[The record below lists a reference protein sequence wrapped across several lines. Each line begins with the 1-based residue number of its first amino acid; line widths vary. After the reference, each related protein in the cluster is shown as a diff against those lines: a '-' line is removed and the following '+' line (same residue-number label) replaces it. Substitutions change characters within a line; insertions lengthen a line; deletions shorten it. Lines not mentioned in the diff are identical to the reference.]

1 MQRVVLDGVEPGSVV
16 RAVDARTYARG
27 VLFAQRRAVAE
38 MEWDGEH
45 NALYTEV
52 HDSGTVHEAVAY
64 FRVRRARLD
73 FVFGECTC
81 PAGMN
86 CVHVVAS
93 VLAAADTAG
102 VGRTGT
108 AGAHP
113 PWERTLRSLF
123 APDPPSLND
132 LREPVPLAVEL
143 SLSAGHSRSVALSAR
158 VVRPGRT
165 GWVGGGMSWRNVASH
180 YSLGDCAP
188 AHVRVLRE
196 LYALHSAGSGPS
208 RYHYGG
214 SDRTIDLAG
223 VGRGLWSV
231 LDEAADV
238 GLQIVHARKR
248 FGTVDRYSSA
258 ELCLDVTAGT
268 AAEAL
273 EIAPALRL
281 DAAEET
287 DADALP
293 ILFLGAEGH
302 GVVHV
307 SRAQSRVDS
316 DPAHWRFRL
325 ARLATPAPPP
335 LRRLVLEGGI
345 SVPADQRT
353 HFLDEFYPR
362 LSRLAPVASS
372 DTSFTPP
379 AVAPPELVLHAA
391 YGDGHA
397 LTVRWEWAYVVGG
410 TRVRFPLASSVG
422 DEAVRDL
429 AHERAALD
437 ALDLPP
443 FATGLLRADGPGSAL
458 LPQVRL
464 DGLDTMR
471 LSTEVLPLLADT
483 DGVVVEV
490 DGAPA
495 VYRETGDLLQVGVST
510 AESDAGTDW
519 FDLGIRISVEGR
531 DVPFADVFGALAA
544 GESHLLLPDGAYFSL
559 QKPELQALRTLIEEA
574 RALQDSPS
582 GPLRLSRFQAGL
594 WDELA
599 ALGVV
604 DAQARAWQAAGHGP
618 AGGRRARSDAGPRRS
633 ARTAA
638 SLPARRCRL
647 AVLPVAA
654 RARRRARRRHGAGQ
668 DGAGA
673 RPDLPRA

>member
-1 MQRVVLDGVEPGSVV
+1 MIRPASGAVPGNVGARRYGRPRRGHPVVVIRGRHAARGSGRG
-16 RAVDARTYARG
+16 RAGECRARRGCADVCRG

-248 FGTVDRYSSA
+248 FGTVDRYGSA
-258 ELCLDVTAGT
+258 ELCLDVTAGP

-273 EIAPALRL
+273 EIAPVLRF

-335 LRRLVLEGGI
+335 LRRLVLEGGDLGAGG
-345 SVPADQRT
+345 PADALPRRVLPPAESARAGGVVGHVVHSAGRRPARAGAPCRLRRRARAHRAVGMGLRGGRNAGPLPARVLGRRRGRPRPRARAGHAGRARPAPVRDRAAAGGRT
-353 HFLDEFYPR
+353 RFCPAAAGPARRARHHAVQHRGPAPARGHRRGRRRGRRRAGGLPGGG
-362 LSRLAPVASS
+362 RLAA
-372 DTSFTPP
+372 
-379 AVAPPELVLHAA
+379 
-391 YGDGHA
+391 
-397 LTVRWEWAYVVGG
+397 
-410 TRVRFPLASSVG
+410 
-422 DEAVRDL
+422 
-429 AHERAALD
+429 
-437 ALDLPP
+437 
-443 FATGLLRADGPGSAL
+443 
-458 LPQVRL
+458 
-464 DGLDTMR
+464 
-471 LSTEVLPLLADT
+471 
-483 DGVVVEV
+483 
-490 DGAPA
+490 
-495 VYRETGDLLQVGVST
+495 VGVST
-510 AESDAGTDW
+510 AESDAATPTGSTSASGSASRAARCRSPTSS
-519 FDLGIRISVEGR
+519 LPSPPASRTCSCRTGR
-531 DVPFADVFGALAA
+531 T
-544 GESHLLLPDGAYFSL
+544 S
-559 QKPELQALRTLIEEA
+559 RC
-574 RALQDSPS
+574 RSPS
-582 GPLRLSRFQAGL
+582 C
-594 WDELA
+594 
-599 ALGVV
+599 
-604 DAQARAWQAAGHGP
+604 
-618 AGGRRARSDAGPRRS
+618 
-633 ARTAA
+633 
-638 SLPARRCRL
+638 RRC
-647 AVLPVAA
+647 A
-654 RARRRARRRHGAGQ
+654 R
-668 DGAGA
+668 
-673 RPDLPRA
+673 

>member
-143 SLSAGHSRSVALSAR
+143 SLSAGHNRSVALSAR

-248 FGTVDRYSSA
+248 FGTVDRYGSA
-258 ELCLDVTAGT
+258 ELCLDVTAG
-268 AAEAL
+268 
-273 EIAPALRL
+273 PVRG
-281 DAAEET
+281 
-287 DADALP
+287 
-293 ILFLGAEGH
+293 GAGDRA
-302 GVVHV
+302 GVAVRR
-307 SRAQSRVDS
+307 SGGD
-316 DPAHWRFRL
+316 
-325 ARLATPAPPP
+325 ATPTRCRSCSWARRGTGWCTCHGRSPGWIPTPLTGGSGWPASPPR
-335 LRRLVLEGGI
+335 LRR
-345 SVPADQRT
+345 RC
-353 HFLDEFYPR
+353 
-362 LSRLAPVASS
+362 
-372 DTSFTPP
+372 
-379 AVAPPELVLHAA
+379 AA
-391 YGDGHA
+391 WSW
-397 LTVRWEWAYVVGG
+397 RVG
-410 TRVRFPLASSVG
+410 S
-422 DEAVRDL
+422 
-429 AHERAALD
+429 
-437 ALDLPP
+437 
-443 FATGLLRADGPGSAL
+443 
-458 LPQVRL
+458 
-464 DGLDTMR
+464 
-471 LSTEVLPLLADT
+471 
-483 DGVVVEV
+483 
-490 DGAPA
+490 
-495 VYRETGDLLQVGVST
+495 
-510 AESDAGTDW
+510 
-519 FDLGIRISVEGR
+519 
-531 DVPFADVFGALAA
+531 
-544 GESHLLLPDGAYFSL
+544 
-559 QKPELQALRTLIEEA
+559 
-574 RALQDSPS
+574 
-582 GPLRLSRFQAGL
+582 
-594 WDELA
+594 
-599 ALGVV
+599 
-604 DAQARAWQAAGHGP
+604 
-618 AGGRRARSDAGPRRS
+618 
-633 ARTAA
+633 
-638 SLPARRCRL
+638 RCRRTSGRTSSTSST
-647 AVLPVAA
+647 P
-654 RARRRARRRHGAGQ
+654 G
-668 DGAGA
+668 
-673 RPDLPRA
+673 

>member
-214 SDRTIDLAG
+214 YDRTIDLAG

-248 FGTVDRYSSA
+248 FGTVDRYGSA
-258 ELCLDVTAGT
+258 ELCLDVTAGP

-273 EIAPALRL
+273 EIAPALRF

-307 SRAQSRVDS
+307 SRAQARVDP

-345 SVPADQRT
+345 SVPADQRAR
-353 HFLDEFYPR
+353 FLDEFYPR
-362 LSRLAPVASS
+362 LRRLAPVASS
-372 DTSFTPP
+372 DASFTPP
-379 AVAPPELVLHAA
+379 AVSCPSWCSMPPTA
-391 YGDGHA
+391 
-397 LTVRWEWAYVVGG
+397 TG
-410 TRVRFPLASSVG
+410 TRSPCGGSGPTRWAERGSASRSRPRPR
-422 DEAVRDL
+422 DEAVRDP

-471 LSTEVLPLLADT
+471 FSTEVLPLLADA

-490 DGAPA
+490 DGSPA

-510 AESDAGTDW
+510 TGVGRGHRLVRPGHPDQRRGPRRAVRRRLRRPRRRRVAPAPAGRGV
-519 FDLGIRISVEGR
+519 L
-531 DVPFADVFGALAA
+531 LA
-544 GESHLLLPDGAYFSL
+544 
-559 QKPELQALRTLIEEA
+559 
-574 RALQDSPS
+574 
-582 GPLRLSRFQAGL
+582 
-594 WDELA
+594 
-599 ALGVV
+599 
-604 DAQARAWQAAGHGP
+604 AQARAAGAAHAHRGGPGAAGLAVGPAAAQPLPGRAVGRAGRARRRRRPGARLAAAGHGP
-618 AGGRRARSDAGPRRS
+618 AGGRRAGSDAGPRRS

-638 SLPARRCRL
+638 ALPARRVSTGC
-647 AVLPVAA
+647 ASCGGTGSAA
-654 RARRRARRRHGAGQ
+654 CSPTTWGWARRCRRS
-668 DGAGA
+668 
-673 RPDLPRA
+673 P

>member
-143 SLSAGHSRSVALSAR
+143 SLSAGHGRSVALSAR

-248 FGTVDRYSSA
+248 FGTVDRYGSA

-307 SRAQSRVDS
+307 SRAQCRVDS

-345 SVPADQRT
+345 SGAGGPADA
-353 HFLDEFYPR
+353 LPR
-362 LSRLAPVASS
+362 RVL
-372 DTSFTPP
+372 PP
-379 AVAPPELVLHAA
+379 AEPARA
-391 YGDGHA
+391 GG
-397 LTVRWEWAYVVGG
+397 VVGHVVHPAG
-410 TRVRFPLASSVG
+410 RRPARAGAPCRLRRRARAHRAVGMGLRGGRNAGPLPARVLGRATRPSATPRTSGPRWTRSTCPRSRPGCCGRTDPV
-422 DEAVRDL
+422 
-429 AHERAALD
+429 
-437 ALDLPP
+437 LPCCRRSGS
-443 FATGLLRADGPGSAL
+443 TGSTPCGC
-458 LPQVRL
+458 
-464 DGLDTMR
+464 
-471 LSTEVLPLLADT
+471 STEVLPLLADT

-495 VYRETGDLLQVGVST
+495 VYRETGDLAADRRLHRRVGRGHRLVRP
-510 AESDAGTDW
+510 G
-519 FDLGIRISVEGR
+519 
-531 DVPFADVFGALAA
+531 
-544 GESHLLLPDGAYFSL
+544 HPD
-559 QKPELQALRTLIEEA
+559 Q
-574 RALQDSPS
+574 
-582 GPLRLSRFQAGL
+582 
-594 WDELA
+594 
-599 ALGVV
+599 
-604 DAQARAWQAAGHGP
+604 
-618 AGGRRARSDAGPRRS
+618 RRGPRRS
-633 ARTAA
+633 RSPTSSSPWPPASRTCCCRTGRTSRCRSPSCRRCARSSRRPGRCRTRRRARCGSAA
-638 SLPARRCRL
+638 SRPACGTSWPRSASSTPRRAPGSSRSTGLLADGRAAQRRRSPPVCAHSCVPTSATVSTGCASCGGTGSAACSPTTWGWARRCRRW
-647 AVLPVAA
+647 P
-654 RARRRARRRHGAGQ
+654 
-668 DGAGA
+668 
-673 RPDLPRA
+673 

>member
-1 MQRVVLDGVEPGSVV
+1 MQHVVLDGVEPGSVV

-38 MEWDGEH
+38 MEWDGER
-45 NALYTEV
+45 NALYTDV
-52 HDSGTVHEAVAY
+52 RDSGVVHEAVAY
-64 FRVRRARLD
+64 FRVRRERLD
-73 FVFGECTC
+73 FDFGECTC

-143 SLSAGHSRSVALSAR
+143 SLGALSAGHARSVA
-158 VVRPGRT
+158 
-165 GWVGGGMSWRNVASH
+165 
-180 YSLGDCAP
+180 
-188 AHVRVLRE
+188 LRE

-214 SDRTIDLAG
+214 SDRTIELAG

-248 FGTVDRYSSA
+248 FGTVDRYGSA
-258 ELCLDVTAGT
+258 QLCLDVTSGP

-273 EIAPALRL
+273 EIAPALRMH
-281 DAAEET
+281 AAEET

-307 SRAQSRVDS
+307 SRAQSRVDP

-345 SVPADQRT
+345 SVPDDQRAR
-353 HFLDEFYPR
+353 FLEEFYPR

-372 DTSFTPP
+372 DMSFTPP
-379 AVAPPELVLHAA
+379 AVVLPELVLHAA

-397 LTVRWEWAYVVGG
+397 LTVRWEWAYAVGG
-410 TRVRFPLASSVG
+410 TRVRFPLASSAA

-429 AHERAALD
+429 AHEQAALD

-490 DGAPA
+490 DGSPA

-510 AESDAGTDW
+510 AESDSGTDW

-604 DAQARAWQAAGHGP
+604 DAQARAWQQQVTGLLADGGP
-618 AGGRRARSDAGPRRS
+618 AATPVPAGLRAQLRPYQRDGVDWLCYLWRHGLGGVLADDMGLGRTCRRS
-633 ARTAA
+633 
-638 SLPARRCRL
+638 P
-647 AVLPVAA
+647 
-654 RARRRARRRHGAGQ
+654 
-668 DGAGA
+668 
-673 RPDLPRA
+673 

>member
-1 MQRVVLDGVEPGSVV
+1 MP
-16 RAVDARTYARG
+16 
-27 VLFAQRRAVAE
+27 
-38 MEWDGEH
+38 
-45 NALYTEV
+45 
-52 HDSGTVHEAVAY
+52 
-64 FRVRRARLD
+64 
-73 FVFGECTC
+73 
-81 PAGMN
+81 P
-86 CVHVVAS
+86 
-93 VLAAADTAG
+93 TA
-102 VGRTGT
+102 TGT
-108 AGAHP
+108 RSPCGGNGPTWWA
-113 PWERTLRSLF
+113 ERG
-123 APDPPSLND
+123 
-132 LREPVPLAVEL
+132 
-143 SLSAGHSRSVALSAR
+143 SASRS
-158 VVRPGRT
+158 RPR
-165 GWVGGGMSWRNVASH
+165 
-180 YSLGDCAP
+180 
-188 AHVRVLRE
+188 
-196 LYALHSAGSGPS
+196 S
-208 RYHYGG
+208 R
-214 SDRTIDLAG
+214 
-223 VGRGLWSV
+223 
-231 LDEAADV
+231 
-238 GLQIVHARKR
+238 
-248 FGTVDRYSSA
+248 
-258 ELCLDVTAGT
+258 
-268 AAEAL
+268 
-273 EIAPALRL
+273 
-281 DAAEET
+281 
-287 DADALP
+287 
-293 ILFLGAEGH
+293 
-302 GVVHV
+302 
-307 SRAQSRVDS
+307 
-316 DPAHWRFRL
+316 
-325 ARLATPAPPP
+325 
-335 LRRLVLEGGI
+335 
-345 SVPADQRT
+345 
-353 HFLDEFYPR
+353 
-362 LSRLAPVASS
+362 
-372 DTSFTPP
+372 
-379 AVAPPELVLHAA
+379 
-391 YGDGHA
+391 
-397 LTVRWEWAYVVGG
+397 
-410 TRVRFPLASSVG
+410 

-618 AGGRRARSDAGPRRS
+618 AGGRRARSDAGPRGS